1 MIIGA
6 KGCNMD
12 DKQILRDTARAKRID
27 TDAFIGAQ
35 TAVIRLMKAGRASA
49 EDLKNFRTAKNRLKE
64 KYKANKWEW
73 LDWLDTLKE
82 YDGTTYTIGDGA

>member
-1 MIIGA
+1 
-6 KGCNMD
+6 MD

-27 TDAFIGAQ
+27 TDAFIKAQ
-35 TAVIRLMKAGRASA
+35 TSVIRLMKAKRASA

-82 YDGTTYTIGDGA
+82 YDGTTYMIGDGNDFGEKANRA

>member
-12 DKQILRDTARAKRID
+12 DKKILRDTARAKRID
-27 TDAFIGAQ
+27 TDAFVTAQ
-35 TAVIRLMKAGRASA
+35 TSVIRLMKAGRASV
-49 EDLKNFRTAKNRLKE
+49 EDLRNFRTAKNRLKE

-82 YDGTTYTIGDGA
+82 YDGTTYTIGDGK